1 MRRSAP
7 CGLALALCL
16 LTGCGGET
24 FGGLLYHLFLPHSS
38 RVDAEYTLADG
49 PLLILVDD
57 DLELFTW
64 PPAGDLLVDEIA
76 KHLRQAKAVNRVF
89 PSQKVNALR
98 RADPKFNERSI
109 SELGKDLGAKQV
121 LWLQVQE
128 FVATTNFD
136 TVSQAARCML
146 RVKVFDPHAENKA
159 ERRLWPSSREGWIV
173 TIKKSA
179 RDLIEYERDE
189 DIARVLITEAAEDAA
204 KLFYDH
210 RKPV

>member
-1 MRRSAP
+1 MKRLAP
-7 CGLALALCL
+7 CVFASLM
-16 LTGCGGET
+16 LTGCAGET

-38 RVDAEYTLADG
+38 KVAAEFKLADG

-57 DLELFTW
+57 DWDQLTW
-64 PPAGDLLVDEIA
+64 PPARDLLIDEIG
-76 KHLRQAKAVNRVF
+76 KHLRQAKAVKRVF

-98 RADPKFNERSI
+98 RVDPKFNERSI

-121 LWLQVQE
+121 LWLQVRE

-136 TVSQAARCML
+136 TVSEAARCTL
-146 RVKVFDPHAENKA
+146 RVKVFDPHSKSKA
-159 ERRLWPSSREGWIV
+159 EMRLWPASREGWYV
-173 TIKKSA
+173 TAKKSA
-179 RDLIEYERDE
+179 RDLTEYERNE
-189 DIARVLITEAAEDAA
+189 DIARILITEAAEDIA

>member
-1 MRRSAP
+1 MLS
-7 CGLALALCL
+7 
-16 LTGCGGET
+16 GCAGET

-38 RVDAEYTLADG
+38 KVAAEFTLNDG

-57 DLELFTW
+57 DWDQLTW
-64 PPAGDLLVDEIA
+64 PPARDLLIDEIG
-76 KHLRQAKAVNRVF
+76 KHLSKAKAVTRVF
-89 PSQKVNALR
+89 SSHKVNALR

-121 LWLQVQE
+121 LWLQVRE

-136 TVSQAARCML
+136 TVSEAARCTL
-146 RVKVFDPHAENKA
+146 RVKVFDPHSKSKA
-159 ERRLWPSSREGWIV
+159 EMRLWPASREGWYV
-173 TIKKSA
+173 TAKKSA
-179 RDLIEYERDE
+179 RDLTEYERNE
-189 DIARVLITEAAEDAA
+189 DIARILITEAAEDIA

>member
-1 MRRSAP
+1 MKRLAP
-7 CGLALALCL
+7 CVLTLFM

-38 RVDAEYTLADG
+38 KVAAEFKLADG

-57 DLELFTW
+57 DWDQLNW
-64 PPAGDLLVDEIA
+64 PPARDLLIDEIA
-76 KHLRQAKAVNRVF
+76 KHLRKAKAVNRVF
-89 PSQKVNALR
+89 HSHKVNALR

-121 LWLQVQE
+121 LWLQVRE
-128 FVATTNFD
+128 FVATTSFD
-136 TVSQAARCML
+136 TVSEAARCTV
-146 RVKVFDPHAENKA
+146 RVKVFDPHAESKS
-159 ERRLWPSSREGWIV
+159 EMRLWPASREGWYV
-173 TIKKSA
+173 TAKKSA
-179 RDLIEYERDE
+179 RDLTAYERDE
-189 DIARVLITEAAEDAA
+189 DIARVLITEAAEAVA

>member
-1 MRRSAP
+1 MKRSAP
-7 CGLALALCL
+7 CVFALFM

-38 RVDAEYTLADG
+38 KVAAEFTLTDG

-64 PPAGDLLVDEIA
+64 PPARDLLIDKIA
-76 KHLRQAKAVNRVF
+76 KHLREADAVNRVY

-109 SELGKDLGAKQV
+109 SELGKTLGAKQV
-121 LWLQVQE
+121 LWLQVRE

-136 TVSQAARCML
+136 TVSQAARCMM
-146 RVKVFDPHAENKA
+146 RIKVFDPHAENKA
-159 ERRLWPSSREGWIV
+159 EMRLWPSSREGWILTV
-173 TIKKSA
+173 SKSA
-179 RDLIEYERDE
+179 RDLTEYERDE
-189 DIARVLITEAAEDAA
+189 DIARVLVTEAAEDVA

>member
-1 MRRSAP
+1 MKRSAP
-7 CGLALALCL
+7 CVCALFL

-24 FGGLLYHLFLPHSS
+24 FGGLMYHLFLPHSY
-38 RVDAEYTLADG
+38 RVAAEFTLGDG

-57 DLELFTW
+57 DWEQLTW
-64 PPAGDLLVDEIA
+64 PPARDWLIDEID
-76 KHLRQAKAVNRVF
+76 KHLRQAKAVDRVF

-109 SELGKDLGAKQV
+109 SELGKEMGAKQV
-121 LWLQVQE
+121 LWLQVRE

-136 TVSQAARCML
+136 TASEAARCTL
-146 RVKVFDPHAENKA
+146 RVKVFDPRAKSKA
-159 ERRLWPSSREGWIV
+159 EMRLWPSSREGWYV
-173 TIKKSA
+173 TVKKSA
-179 RDLIEYERDE
+179 RDLIEFERDE
-189 DIARVLITEAAEDAA
+189 DIARMLIIEAAEDVA

>member
-1 MRRSAP
+1 MKRLAP
-7 CGLALALCL
+7 FVFALFMLA
-16 LTGCGGET
+16 GCAGET

-38 RVDAEYTLADG
+38 RVAAEFKLADG

-57 DLELFTW
+57 DWEQLTW
-64 PPAGDLLVDEIA
+64 PPARDLLIDGID

-109 SELGKDLGAKQV
+109 SELGKELGAKQV
-121 LWLQVQE
+121 LWLQVRE

-136 TVSQAARCML
+136 TASEAARCTL
-146 RVKVFDPHAENKA
+146 RVKVFDPRSKSKA
-159 ERRLWPSSREGWIV
+159 EMRLWPSSREGWYV
-173 TIKKSA
+173 TAKKSA
-179 RDLIEYERDE
+179 RDLPEYERNE
-189 DIARVLITEAAEDAA
+189 DIARVLITEAAEAVA

>member
-1 MRRSAP
+1 MRRFAP
-7 CGLALALCL
+7 CGFALLMLA
-16 LTGCGGET
+16 GCAGET

-38 RVDAEYTLADG
+38 KVAAEFKLADG

-57 DLELFTW
+57 DWDQLTW
-64 PPAGDLLVDEIA
+64 PPARDLLIDEIG
-76 KHLRQAKAVNRVF
+76 KHLRQAKAVKRVF

-98 RADPKFNERSI
+98 RVDPKFNERSI

-121 LWLQVQE
+121 LWLQVRE

-136 TVSQAARCML
+136 TVSEAARCTL
-146 RVKVFDPHAENKA
+146 RVKVFDPHSKSKA
-159 ERRLWPSSREGWIV
+159 EMRLWPASREGWYV
-173 TIKKSA
+173 TAKKSA
-179 RDLIEYERDE
+179 RDLTEYERNE
-189 DIARVLITEAAEDAA
+189 DIARILITEAAEDIA

>member
-1 MRRSAP
+1 MKRLAP
-7 CGLALALCL
+7 CVFALFMLA
-16 LTGCGGET
+16 GCAGET

-38 RVDAEYTLADG
+38 RVAAEFTLADG

-64 PPAGDLLVDEIA
+64 PPARDLLIDEIA
-76 KHLRQAKAVNRVF
+76 KHLREAKAVNRVF

-121 LWLQVQE
+121 LWLQVHE

-136 TVSQAARCML
+136 TVSEAARCMM
-146 RVKVFDPHAENKA
+146 RIKVFDPHAKNKA
-159 ERRLWPSSREGWIV
+159 EMRLWPTSREGWILTV
-173 TIKKSA
+173 SKSA
-179 RDLIEYERDE
+179 RDLTEYERNE
-189 DIARVLITEAAEDAA
+189 DIARMLITKAAEDAA

-210 RKPV
+210 RKPA

>member
-1 MRRSAP
+1 MRRLAP
-7 CGLALALCL
+7 CVLALFM
-16 LTGCGGET
+16 LTACGGET

-38 RVDAEYTLADG
+38 RVAAEFTLAGG

-57 DLELFTW
+57 DWEQLTW
-64 PPAGDLLVDEIA
+64 PPARDLLIDEIA
-76 KHLRQAKAVNRVF
+76 KHLRQAKAVKHVF

-109 SELGKDLGAKQV
+109 SELGKDLGARQV
-121 LWLQVQE
+121 LWLQVRE

-136 TVSQAARCML
+136 TVSEAARCTL
-146 RVKVFDPHAENKA
+146 RVKVFDPHAESKA
-159 ERRLWPSSREGWIV
+159 EMRLWPSSREGWYV
-173 TIKKSA
+173 TAKKSA
-179 RDLIEYERDE
+179 RHLTEYERDE
-189 DIARVLITEAAEDAA
+189 DIARILITEAAEDVA

>member
-1 MRRSAP
+1 M
-7 CGLALALCL
+7 

-38 RVDAEYTLADG
+38 RVAAEYKLADG

-57 DLELFTW
+57 DWEQLSW
-64 PPAGDLLVDEIA
+64 PPARDLLIDEIA

-109 SELGKDLGAKQV
+109 SEIGRDLGAKQV
-121 LWLQVQE
+121 MWLQVRE

-136 TVSQAARCML
+136 TVSQAARCTL
-146 RVKVFDPHAENKA
+146 RVKVFDPRSKSKA
-159 ERRLWPSSREGWIV
+159 EMRLWPSSREGWYV
-173 TIKKSA
+173 TVKKSA
-179 RDLIEYERDE
+179 HDLINYEKDE
-189 DIARVLITEAAEDAA
+189 DIARMLITEAAEDVA

-210 RKPV
+210 RKPQ